1 MKNIIITLL
10 LTLVGIGVQAQ
21 KIKIKKGA
29 ILVDKVKIGQIEKIK
44 IKNDSV
50 KETYHQVSD
59 NEGNPIF
66 NFRQEYIP
74 SLLFLEDKKYRF
86 QTIESIMDQKRAA
99 IQNPKYYPSEKQMAK
114 YLVNYNLLNEK
125 GVNKDAI
132 TELILNKDRL
142 PDAIQKV
149 IEEEKEIRSYA
160 NYKVDRE
167 LSDPVFIFFDT
178 TKTGSSDLKYL
189 GIALKS
195 RYNIYQG
202 IKDPK
207 TNEFVSKTFIGYAMA
222 EWKSDGQVNNKSRP
236 NPKRRYSLVVYNV
249 KHVPL
254 ASYLFISYKTYFP
267 YEEFGPT
274 KNKLGRIESV
284 VGRIEYIVFD
294 LLAKN
299 ML

>member
-10 LTLVGIGVQAQ
+10 LTLVTIGAQGQ

-29 ILVDKVKIGQIEKIK
+29 ILVDKVKIGQIEKLK

-125 GVNKDAI
+125 GVNQDAI
-132 TELILNKDRL
+132 TELILNKNRL

-160 NYKVDRE
+160 NYKVDRVM
-167 LSDPVFIFFDT
+167 SDPVFVFFDR
-178 TKTGSSDLKYL
+178 TKTGSSNLQYL
-189 GIALKS
+189 STTVKS

-236 NPKRRYSLVVYNV
+236 NPKGRYSLVVYNV
-249 KHVPL
+249 KHFPL
-254 ASYLFISYKTYFP
+254 ASYLYISYKTYHP
-267 YEEFGPT
+267 YKEFGPT

-284 VGRIEYIVFD
+284 VERIEYIVFD

-299 ML
+299 KL